1 MVATSVLLE
10 NWWGALAF
18 LRALLARVS
27 LSLVMITMFMQ
38 NMLAI
43 GKTFMMPMLMILY
56 VIQNPLKS
64 WKIFV

>member
-43 GKTFMMPMLMILY
+43 GKTFMMPMLMIL
-56 VIQNPLKS
+56 
-64 WKIFV
+64 